1 MAITQMAGEEHYDSG
16 LRLRRNGGQREYIK
30 VYIWW
35 PDAKQARIY
44 LDLVHL
50 LQCALGE
57 RSGEMFRVRS
67 NY

>member
-1 MAITQMAGEEHYDSG
+1 MAGEEHYDSG

-30 VYIWW
+30 VYIW
-35 PDAKQARIY
+35 RMY

-57 RSGEMFRVRS
+57 PPPTVAEREKCLELGS

>member
-1 MAITQMAGEEHYDSG
+1 MAGEEHYDSG

-30 VYIWW
+30 VYIW
-35 PDAKQARIY
+35 RMY

-57 RSGEMFRVRS
+57 PPPRVAVGGEMFRVRK
-67 NY
+67 